1 MQEDDLFA
9 SEMSG
14 VTPLKRE
21 PRERLLK
28 KESVDVT
35 KRRQAATHSLS
46 RGDNHLSDDGVSPLD
61 AWYVLEFKRSGIQ
74 NGVYRKLRLGH
85 YDIEARLD
93 LHRFTVAEARTE
105 IWSFFKEAANLGLR
119 TLLITHGKGF
129 GNKEKS
135 GSGVLKGYV
144 NRWLRDMEDVQA
156 FHSAQPQHGGTGSV
170 YVLLRK
176 SEDKKREN
184 RERFMKGR
192 VQDV

>member
-1 MQEDDLFA
+1 M
-9 SEMSG
+9 
-14 VTPLKRE
+14 
-21 PRERLLK
+21 
-28 KESVDVT
+28 
-35 KRRQAATHSLS
+35 
-46 RGDNHLSDDGVSPLD
+46 
-61 AWYVLEFKRSGIQ
+61 
-74 NGVYRKLRLGH
+74 
-85 YDIEARLD
+85 
-93 LHRFTVAEARTE
+93 
-105 IWSFFKEAANLGLR
+105 GLR

-144 NRWLRDMEDVQA
+144 NRWLRDVEDVQA

>member
-1 MQEDDLFA
+1 MQDDDLFA

-28 KESVDVT
+28 KESVDVS

-46 RGDNHLSDDGVSPLD
+46 LGDNHLSDDGVSPLD
-61 AWYVLEFKRSGIQ
+61 AWYVLEFKRPGIQ

-93 LHRFTVAEARTE
+93 LHRFTVVEARTE

-129 GNKEKS
+129 GNKKKS

-144 NRWLRDMEDVQA
+144 NRWLRDIEDVQA

>member
-1 MQEDDLFA
+1 M
-9 SEMSG
+9 
-14 VTPLKRE
+14 
-21 PRERLLK
+21 
-28 KESVDVT
+28 
-35 KRRQAATHSLS
+35 
-46 RGDNHLSDDGVSPLD
+46 
-61 AWYVLEFKRSGIQ
+61 VLVFK
-74 NGVYRKLRLGH
+74 N
-85 YDIEARLD
+85 ARLAAACCSFR
-93 LHRFTVAEARTE
+93 HT
-105 IWSFFKEAANLGLR
+105 FFKEAARLGLR

-144 NRWLRDMEDVQA
+144 NRWLRDIEDVQA

-192 VQDV
+192 VRDV